1 VVKRILLTTT
11 GSLGDLHPI
20 LAIGLGLRERGH
32 VVVIATSRTYRDKI
46 LQTGLEFA
54 PMGPH
59 WTPTPEMTREVFDP
73 IRGPERLVRQYL
85 YPGLADA
92 YSEVTAAVRGCDLIV
107 THPITFAA
115 QIAAE
120 KLQMPWVSTV
130 TAPLSLPSGYDPPV
144 YPPAP
149 ALAKLRVLGP
159 RFNRALLKFG
169 QLAIRGWSKPVREFR
184 AGLGLPRREDPLF
197 DGQHSPERVLAMFS
211 KVMARPQPD
220 WPQQTSVIGF
230 PFYDQAE
237 HGQKLDAELARFLDN
252 GPPPVVFTLGSSA
265 VFDAG
270 KFYQESV
277 TAVRH
282 LGRRAVLLVG
292 TNSIASPLPEGVAA
306 FRYAPYSQ
314 ILPRAAC
321 VVHQGGVGT
330 CGQTLA
336 AAKPMLVMPYAFDQY
351 DNASRLERAGVARW
365 IPRKKYTAARAA
377 AELDRLLGDP
387 HYAKNAA
394 QVARVVAEEDAVKA
408 ACRAIE
414 ECAGVSR

>member
-1 VVKRILLTTT
+1 MVKRILLTTT
-11 GSLGDLHPI
+11 GSLGDLHPM

-32 VVVIATSRTYRDKI
+32 TAVIATISSYRDKI

-59 WTPTPEMTREVFDP
+59 LNPTPEFIREIFHPV
-73 IRGPERLVRQYL
+73 RGPERLIRQHM

-92 YSEVTAAVRGCDLIV
+92 YAEVTAAVRGCDVIV

-130 TAPLSLPSGYDPPV
+130 MAPLSLPSGYDPPV
-144 YPPAP
+144 YPPLP
-149 ALAKLRVLGP
+149 AAAKLRVLGP
-159 RFNRALLKFG
+159 GFNGAFLKFG
-169 QLAIRGWSKPVREFR
+169 QVLVRHWGKPVVQFR
-184 AGLGLPRREDPLF
+184 KSLGLPRREDPLF
-197 DGQHSPERVLAMFS
+197 DGQHSPQRVLAMFS
-211 KVMARPQPD
+211 KVMAQPQPD
-220 WPQQTSVIGF
+220 WPQQTRVIGF

-237 HGQKLDAELARFLDN
+237 HGQTLDAELLRFLDS
-252 GPPPVVFTLGSSA
+252 GPPPIVFTLGSSA
-265 VFDAG
+265 VLDAG
-270 KFYQESV
+270 VFYQESV
-277 TAVRH
+277 TAVRR
-282 LGRRAVLLVG
+282 LGRRAVLLMG
-292 TNSIASPLPEGVAA
+292 NNTISSPLPEGVVA

-314 ILPRAAC
+314 ILPRASC

-330 CGQTLA
+330 CGQTVA

-351 DNASRLERAGVARW
+351 DNAARLERAGVARW

-387 HYAKNAA
+387 HYAKKAA
-394 QVARVVAEEDAVKA
+394 EAACVVAREDAVKA

-414 ECAGVSR
+414 ECAGVSP